1 MTFSGCER
9 IKNSLGLVKPANV
22 ENPESPE
29 NSNKSESP
37 TNKTDC
43 KRRFKALDSSYLL
56 SKKFAIKA
64 AAVVGYLIAATLIIK
79 SDFNN
84 GNTHRTKLKITAAA
98 ALVLGEL
105 LTHV

>member
-9 IKNSLGLVKPANV
+9 IKNSLGLGSSANV
-22 ENPESPE
+22 EIPANPEIPD

-43 KRRFKALDSSYLL
+43 KRRFEAPNSSYLL
-56 SKKFAIKA
+56 SKNFAIKA
-64 AAVVGYLIAATLIIK
+64 AAVV
-79 SDFNN
+79 
-84 GNTHRTKLKITAAA
+84 
-98 ALVLGEL
+98 ALGLGEL